1 MGGPE
6 ARRSPKRGEK
16 VLEMQEEAATC
27 PQQGCEDARAGIP
40 VLVKSSEKER
50 GQGCHLP
57 LLSALPFFPD
67 LGTPVFLL
75 GT

>member
-27 PQQGCEDARAGIP
+27 PQQGCEDARAGTL
-40 VLVKSSEKER
+40 VLVKSSEEC

-67 LGTPVFLL
+67 LRTPVFLL